1 MGNLRQK
8 HRLKNKFPIAP
19 FRNKHFNSDLNIST
33 DFDLKKKKILAG
45 ASALISR
52 LKSLLKC
59 LFLKGATQL
68 LGGDVFEGSKI
79 LRGAQPP
86 SSEGLG

>member
-33 DFDLKKKKILAG
+33 DFDLKKKKDLSRRLSPHKPPQITVEM
-45 ASALISR
+45 LISER
-52 LKSLLKC
+52 CNS
-59 LFLKGATQL
+59 T
-68 LGGDVFEGSKI
+68 I
-79 LRGAQPP
+79 RR
-86 SSEGLG
+86 